1 MFQKFFGVNEVMLR
15 SIRVG
20 VWCALSAQKKLKIFL
35 FFFKEELQ
43 ALRYVNS
50 EKKKIKGLSS
60 GRGKVRHCMSLAR
73 IEERF

>member
-1 MFQKFFGVNEVMLR
+1 VRKKIKN
-15 SIRVG
+15 
-20 VWCALSAQKKLKIFL
+20 LSL
-35 FFFKEELQ
+35 FFKEELQ
-43 ALRYVNS
+43 PLRYVNS